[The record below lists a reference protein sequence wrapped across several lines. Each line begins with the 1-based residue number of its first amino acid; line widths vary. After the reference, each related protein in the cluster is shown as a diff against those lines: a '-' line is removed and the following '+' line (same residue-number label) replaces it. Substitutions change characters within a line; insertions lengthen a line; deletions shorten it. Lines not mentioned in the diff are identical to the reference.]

1 MLQLIINFKIAS
13 DFDRVYFSIYIY
25 VEYSRHEEGRS
36 PHAILLN
43 LFFLENPV
51 RCAYYE
57 KRIYCYKQQVGQQ
70 AHALCI
76 LPVTNILL
84 RQGPCMSVLLKG
96 SITPTGAHYHYLSSF
111 KRYMNGINC
120 YWDSLNLTP
129 FFKMFSEMQGES

>member
-1 MLQLIINFKIAS
+1 MLQLIINSKIAS

-36 PHAILLN
+36 PHVILLN

-57 KRIYCYKQQVGQQ
+57 RRIYCYKQQVVQQ

-96 SITPTGAHYHYLSSF
+96 CITPTGAHYHYLSSF
-111 KRYMNGINC
+111 KRYMNKINC
-120 YWDSLNLTP
+120 YQTLNRISKC
-129 FFKMFSEMQGES
+129 FKKIYE